1 MPVPASPCQHN
12 TSTQRVH
19 GSRSHLSKKERPA
32 RQGSQC
38 NPTFHNIARPT
49 MTCTFRMCSVMK
61 QHIILCTRR
70 AWISRSIHT
79 KDNHSH
85 RARQQRPVLV
95 LETFGGA
102 FSVGGEGDEL
112 VIRRYRPAA
121 LCAQEAQRKGTA
133 QRNSK
138 PPQQTIGRR
147 RGETRC
153 DREGVRME
161 EHSGRMMLCLPT
173 EEIATLTSSPLI
185 STGLQK
191 HDWEPSTARDRE
203 VQRHP
208 DSQRLG

>member
-1 MPVPASPCQHN
+1 MHPYTPHILRGVD
-12 TSTQRVH
+12 QRNFTA
-19 GSRSHLSKKERPA
+19 L
-32 RQGSQC
+32 
-38 NPTFHNIARPT
+38 
-49 MTCTFRMCSVMK
+49 
-61 QHIILCTRR
+61 
-70 AWISRSIHT
+70 IHT

-112 VIRRYRPAA
+112 VIRRYRSAA
-121 LCAQEAQRKGTA
+121 LCAQEAKRKGTA

-147 RGETRC
+147 QGETRC

-185 STGLQK
+185 STGVQK